1 MAVTQALFYTL
12 DNAQA
17 SSQSHSNP
25 GSSVGVHLDHWA
37 VCSGSRGEGV
47 CLPLCHRQCFSGER
61 QQCACVQVRDS
72 MSMHL
77 SVFPLLIS
85 TII

>member
-1 MAVTQALFYTL
+1 MHNMTVTQALFYTL

-25 GSSVGVHLDHWA
+25 RSSVGVHLDHWA

-47 CLPLCHRQCFSGER
+47 CLSVRHRQCFSGER
-61 QQCACVQVRDS
+61 QHEYAFIC
-72 MSMHL
+72 
-77 SVFPLLIS
+77 IS
-85 TII
+85 LA